1 MKENS
6 IQKKIFRYT
15 KYFLTF
21 LPGKKDKV

>member
-1 MKENS
+1 MKENEYP
-6 IQKKIFRYT
+6 KKIFRYT